1 MVIRVLYTHTLEELN
16 IIYIIFLL
24 YQRSHLVYNRD
35 SDFNFQQPLYVY
47 YKNKIFKKCSSPEA
61 ILDILTAQKIQ
72 ICGATVNMEE
82 KNSFISEANSHPAGT
97 DWLPNLQVA
106 FEYMCIPSSLFFLNF
121 FNPESC
127 ANTCSR
133 NVTFHTHFLDPSFFS
148 VCNTGIRSVC
158 SPFVL
163 LQQLQ

>member
-1 MVIRVLYTHTLEELN
+1 M
-16 IIYIIFLL
+16 
-24 YQRSHLVYNRD
+24 
-35 SDFNFQQPLYVY
+35 
-47 YKNKIFKKCSSPEA
+47 
-61 ILDILTAQKIQ
+61 LTAQKIQ
-72 ICGATVNMEE
+72 IWGATVNMEG

-163 LQQLQ
+163 LQQLQWKGVMQCILSGNSFPGIPSCIHATRSIIPYWPFYTDMKALQS